1 MARGN
6 DESRNSARIVDL
18 NAYKMRNHPASGGLQ
33 KGINLFKDVFIG
45 GPANPD
51 LDDPN
56 TPEYTGQEARISDL
70 SPRNI
75 YNAMAGS
82 GGKQPPKKPKT
93 KLGGAGDD
101 KPKKNSNDEAPP
113 HGMPR
118 PKEGKGGFIS
128 QETERKRIYGDRE
141 SREDKYRNGW
151 YN

>member
-6 DESRNSARIVDL
+6 DESRNEARIVSMQQW
-18 NAYKMRNHPASGGLQ
+18 KMRNHPASGGLQ

-75 YNAMAGS
+75 YRAMAGE

-118 PKEGKGGFIS
+118 PKYPE
-128 QETERKRIYGDRE
+128 RE

>member
-18 NAYKMRNHPASGGLQ
+18 KQWKMRNHPASGGMK
-33 KGINLFKDVFIG
+33 KGTSRIKNAITG

-56 TPEYTGQEARISDL
+56 TPEYTGQEARLSDFR
-70 SPRNI
+70 PRNFI
-75 YNAMAGS
+75 ETMSSG

-93 KLGGAGDD
+93 KLGGAGDA

-118 PKEGKGGFIS
+118 PKYPE
-128 QETERKRIYGDRE
+128 RE

>member
-1 MARGN
+1 MARGERS
-6 DESRNSARIVDL
+6 DRNPNRKVDMMSHF
-18 NAYKMRNHPASGGLQ
+18 NRVKDNMIN
-33 KGINLFKDVFIG
+33 KGYNT
-45 GPANPD
+45 D

-56 TPEYTGQEARISDL
+56 TPEYTGQVARISDL

-93 KLGGAGDD
+93 KTGGAGDD
-101 KPKKNSNDEAPP
+101 KPKKSSNDDANP

-118 PKEGKGGFIS
+118 PKYP
-128 QETERKRIYGDRE
+128 ERE
-141 SREDKYRNGW
+141 NREDKYKNGW